1 MQYSIVFDEDSI
13 NYLNIL
19 PKDIAKRVYNKI
31 ISTKINPFYFF
42 KKLEGRRGYKLRV
55 GNYRVI
61 ADINVTELK
70 IEITCIGHRKNVYKK

>member
-55 GNYRVI
+55 GDYRVI

-70 IEITCIGHRKNVYKK
+70 IEITYIGHRKNVYKK